1 MNKKRKIKLVGY
13 NKLTKICLIMRLSVF
28 FMFAF
33 IMNITANTVAQK
45 TMTLTARQM
54 TFKEIFLELK
64 KQTGYTVVYNNQRL
78 NVDRQLNVE
87 FKDASVKDVLD
98 KVLVGSGLTYEMMD
112 DFIILS
118 SIAQRQKVGV
128 RIVGKVTDEKNYP
141 LPGVTIIVKGL
152 TLGTVTDKDGKYA
165 LTQC

>member
-78 NVDRQLNVE
+78 NVDRQLNV
-87 FKDASVKDVLD
+87 
-98 KVLVGSGLTYEMMD
+98 
-112 DFIILS
+112 
-118 SIAQRQKVGV
+118 
-128 RIVGKVTDEKNYP
+128 
-141 LPGVTIIVKGL
+141 
-152 TLGTVTDKDGKYA
+152 
-165 LTQC
+165 